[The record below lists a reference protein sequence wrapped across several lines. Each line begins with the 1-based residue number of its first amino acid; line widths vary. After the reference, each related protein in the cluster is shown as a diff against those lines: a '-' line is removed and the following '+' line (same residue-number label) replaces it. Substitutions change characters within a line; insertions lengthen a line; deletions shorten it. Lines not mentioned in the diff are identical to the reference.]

1 MPKFLIEVPHEAE
14 PIACLRAV
22 KVLQETGSHYLT
34 NADYGCHDGVHKAW
48 IVMEVEDKEAARSI
62 LPPVYRPGATIIALI
77 KFSPSEI
84 EELLA
89 YHQRKDPSS

>member
-14 PIACLRAV
+14 PVACLRAI

-48 IVMEVEDKEAARSI
+48 IVMEVDDKEAARNI
-62 LPPVYRPGATIIALI
+62 LPPVYRPRATVIALN
-77 KFSPSEI
+77 KFSASEVD
-84 EELLA
+84 ELLA
-89 YHQRKDPSS
+89 YHQGKGTAS